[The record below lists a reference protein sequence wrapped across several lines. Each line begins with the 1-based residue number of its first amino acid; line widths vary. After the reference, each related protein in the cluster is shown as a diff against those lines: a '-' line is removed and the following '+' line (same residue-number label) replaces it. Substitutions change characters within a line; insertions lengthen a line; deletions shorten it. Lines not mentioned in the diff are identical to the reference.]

1 MSVFHEIAKRFVD
14 DEWPPTGFAV
24 NQILKINL
32 GLQEQAFIHNSA
44 EEPGKKHSYYH
55 MELPDLTGE
64 GQDANESAGFWMHP
78 YMDASELNYYTEPVY
93 KKSNSGGI
101 TGVKINPEDEMTGFN
116 ISWARTR
123 LEDIYDSD
131 FNKLFMHTIWSR
143 IQDFSKVSYNPE
155 DFFYFFASAL
165 QILVDP
171 HWEKMINLDEV
182 YEEALSNDLYGDIA
196 RHIDQKRYEPLMNL
210 IPSLFRDY
218 LETHDD
224 NEKNGTYAGIFQ
236 LGPGSIKDPED
247 DSEIIPS
254 TGQFYKTS
262 VKKFWYRI
270 LGTKLYT
277 HRFNYERKLYDSFR
291 DLKEIFALFDV
302 ATILDLEADLENNA
316 SLYEDYESDWASKSK
331 PFGNSSTLTYSEASL
346 FWNIFIEKFYT
357 GDIDQSLVEELKREK
372 YEQGDIYKFDPDSC
386 KLPPEEKEEELC
398 TLGCK
403 PNPSATVLDW
413 TSAPNEQPYLN
424 ERTCEYW
431 APIVTKYDNVIERP
445 ATAIINENIETGI
458 KLILDFVGKE
468 STEDIILSLVS
479 QVSADYFVDFRTG
492 AKVRVLI
499 KLPTDATFL
508 LEEKEES
515 SESSPTEA
523 SSEFPLN
530 VVLTREDIRG
540 DGSMFNLVSRAIGNK
555 YSQQY
560 EILLFRGKLAGLP
573 KNILLKKEGDRIRQF
588 KKALIGLLKDQKFK
602 FNPLRKKRGILEAVE
617 IGFKK
622 DFSGIEYIKANNVG
636 CDAVELG
643 TNKDKVAGGA
653 GWNSFL
659 KKSVANY
666 PTTLAF
672 VANIP
677 SIYDDVTSDNP
688 IVVAPFLKK
697 YYYPKIEE
705 QIGQELTMVQE
716 FVDENGC
723 NAAELAANLLKPAV
737 ILGSEVAGTALSF
750 PELFF
755 KSVAQKTCLTTEAK
769 EQEDEKYKIL
779 KDIDQRW
786 KDINTRK
793 LFTGDQ
799 IFADLPHKLEEV
811 NNLKELYT
819 EILDKL
825 GVCGISSLVM
835 DGLGCLLKGI
845 DINVSM
851 EVLVKSFLKNATEK
865 EMEKMF
871 FAMDPSLQKFIR
883 DSVSEITSI
892 PLPWE
897 AGYRP
902 GSYQA
907 AGVKYSAEF
916 SAASGSLEKRLEKTG
931 FYEGEQDEEEITTK
945 YDEDG
950 ELKSFRAKAK
960 TTIEEQ
966 EQKFKS
972 SDPVPTGKLDAD
984 GNEIM
989 VAPPD
994 KVSAAPGLGPKGFA
1008 GPFAHAGSVGT
1019 ALDAIADNAI
1029 IHLKDAL
1036 IKAIE
1041 ENIISAQALMK
1052 FIDKLPGAALVKGAI
1067 SEILECPRPPL
1078 FSPPLDD
1085 VLKTLELDFCNGH
1098 YAITL
1103 PVIRKMP
1110 ARPWMDIKTILIEAA
1125 EDAMEQLVVKALTL
1139 ILEKLLAISLNVSC
1153 EMIKDVA
1160 GILKDVAGGAS
1171 FREIV
1176 ANNLCGD
1183 SLNDGELNASLNKL
1197 NAALGSLG
1205 LPGAPKPTDQDM
1217 GDFMD
1222 GTSAILT
1229 QQELLDL
1236 LDGEA
1241 TAEAVS
1247 YVRQVVDGI
1256 DALRIQLPTDD
1267 HIRNL
1272 FVGMGRIFDREA
1284 IRDRIRAT
1292 SYRPISPAIC
1302 ASPAHL
1308 ELFDEVRRSIL
1319 QEKGLTE
1326 DECAEQL
1333 EKLKEKTLQDFDD
1346 LANVLNENYFGDLDV
1361 LGDPTCPESGIY
1373 PGEDPETKR
1382 QTQEMFNSND
1392 DAINSIFMK
1401 ELLTKRGVLNMILS
1415 DTQGVGF
1422 KKHNEFLINF
1432 FGNPSADKLGPFGFY
1447 VNDSGSAG
1455 KWAIL
1460 SKLVDGFPMGFYPD
1474 KVAPYLQDIL
1484 AGTGKTL
1491 GTGDTPNLKQ
1501 PGLDVVFSNG
1511 SSPNLTLSFDIWDK
1525 GPLGFGPGYL
1535 KIDYNYDRD
1544 DDKLINMAI
1553 YSEDDKFDE
1562 PLIFNAPQSY
1572 DKETYERI
1580 ESLSSPD
1587 RDRSLSNQ
1595 AFVFGNI
1602 GRTAWSEYTT
1612 NQAEEIGS
1620 HFSGRLFEYLTEKSI
1635 EKFALKISENI
1646 RAFDFG
1652 YDPNAKT
1659 ATSSLDHNEYGGTEK
1674 NPAFYVI
1681 PPKYAGWMGLYDD
1694 IVPETDDCSRVPIL
1708 NFSSVSEKTAG
1719 YSDKLKEDPRLQ
1731 IPAAC
1736 AIDTERPFDR
1746 IMPKAALAGC
1756 DGAIRSTVRLYVMQ
1770 SFIQGIPSFS
1780 LFDPKFPQVYND
1792 TLSSYIAEKIKIG
1805 LLNTGRSFRVKRTRE
1820 NYYYTFLEE
1829 VVQNFGKKVDLG
1841 EITPNSSQLSAMEA
1855 INDMQAQWQKPPRK
1869 PRINYKKRLHK
1880 KYLAWIS
1887 AAESSCLILLN
1898 YYISE
1903 QVEEV
1908 GKLFSEALEPSIPN
1922 LESWVFG
1929 SPIWMSAGAISSEG
1943 PMDVATDPLNPTDPT
1958 TAKILAIDIKETKT
1972 YGGGYFPFIL
1982 EKYIKVEPLPDAASS
1997 AAPQIFGLDYWK
2009 GEVENLAAGK
2019 STGTLTG
2026 KALSPDIEPVI
2037 TKNLASWSYGLRI
2050 SMIMSET
2057 MLHSAGPFNTDLF
2070 DESITDDQVDA
2081 IKSLKFGPKD
2091 ERRYVIP
2098 VASAE
2103 VPMGTRTTPTIDL
2116 IDKYDINCMISELIA
2131 TPEYKTLFN
2140 YCIPLQ
2146 SLLSLVTIYITE
2158 TFLLSIG
2165 AEWDETAGE
2174 SSQFK
2179 RWNKDSNFKK
2189 TKRNLRRLFEAF
2201 YYSRDPYYK
2210 DEEMETGEEK
2220 TRKKLKVKKR
2230 IPADKQ
2236 ISWWKKR
2243 RQVPKP
2249 ASECK

>member
-1 MSVFHEIAKRFVD
+1 MSIFHEIADKFKFFDLNVRVKKAHIFEDSLAMINRFGLTRNIIDWIEESEEAPCKKNPNYYFKNCPLGGKTPNDNDNHSNNLKLVID
-14 DEWPPTGFAV
+14 NLFYDINGHPDESTTISDLFLIKLSE
-24 NQILKINL
+24 QI
-32 GLQEQAFIHNSA
+32 G
-44 EEPGKKHSYYH
+44 KHSLDIVNSPGIYRDEELFYYFAGVFQRILDPQWKNLVPLAPGDKSDEIKYYPFYK
-55 MELPDLTGE
+55 MVPDVFEDYVPTDSKHGTYPGFFGLGPETRIIEKLTFGNSRRFK
-64 GQDANESAGFWMHP
+64 DESVRPAWFDFFSMP
-78 YMDASELNYYTEPVY
+78 YPYPGTKRIL
-93 KKSNSGGI
+93 
-101 TGVKINPEDEMTGFN
+101 EDEL
-116 ISWARTR
+116 IS
-123 LEDIYDSD
+123 
-131 FNKLFMHTIWSR
+131 
-143 IQDFSKVSYNPE
+143 IQEIF
-155 DFFYFFASAL
+155 DFF
-165 QILVDP
+165 D
-171 HWEKMINLDEV
+171 
-182 YEEALSNDLYGDIA
+182 
-196 RHIDQKRYEPLMNL
+196 
-210 IPSLFRDY
+210 
-218 LETHDD
+218 LETVFNLKTLLSD
-224 NEKNGTYAGIFQ
+224 AAQ
-236 LGPGSIKDPED
+236 LQK
-247 DSEIIPS
+247 
-254 TGQFYKTS
+254 
-262 VKKFWYRI
+262 
-270 LGTKLYT
+270 
-277 HRFNYERKLYDSFR
+277 
-291 DLKEIFALFDV
+291 
-302 ATILDLEADLENNA
+302 
-316 SLYEDYESDWASKSK
+316 YEDYENTWLLPNKDAFEAAKNFSLNGLGSEGKGLTFIWALTFWETFVQKYLEGDVDQALLEALEREEVERSD
-331 PFGNSSTLTYSEASL
+331 L
-346 FWNIFIEKFYT
+346 FI
-357 GDIDQSLVEELKREK
+357 
-372 YEQGDIYKFDPDSC
+372 FDPDSC
-386 KLPPEEKEEELC
+386 GIPIEPVDEDPC
-398 TLGCK
+398 SPTCK

-499 KLPTDATFL
+499 KLPTDAAFL

-560 EILLFRGKLAGLP
+560 EILLFRGKLTGLP

-972 SDPVPTGKLDAD
+972 SGPVPTGKLDAD

-1501 PGLDVVFSNG
+1501 PGLDVVFSNE

-1958 TAKILAIDIKETKT
+1958 TAKILAIDIKETET

-2050 SMIMSET
+2050 SMIMSEFESR
-2057 MLHSAGPFNTDLF
+2057 LYDYKSFNLNDF

-2081 IKSLKFGPKD
+2081 IKSLKFGPKED
-2091 ERRYVIP
+2091 RRYVIP

-2103 VPMGTRTTPTIDL
+2103 IPMETRTTPTIDL

>member
-14 DEWPPTGFAV
+14 DDWPLTGFAV

-32 GLQEQAFIHNSA
+32 GTQEQAFISNSA
-44 EEPGKKHSYYH
+44 LEPNKKHPYYH

-64 GQDANESAGFWMHP
+64 GQDANGPAGFS
-78 YMDASELNYYTEPVY
+78 ASTTGKSELNYYTKPVY
-93 KKSNSGGI
+93 KQGGN
-101 TGVKINPEDEMTGFN
+101 KINPEDEMTGLN

-123 LEDIYDSD
+123 LEDIGDSD
-131 FNKLFMHTIWSR
+131 FNKLFMHEIWKR
-143 IQDFSKVSYNPE
+143 IQDFSKVSYKSE

-171 HWEKMINLDEV
+171 HWEKMVNLDEE
-182 YEEALSNDLYGDIA
+182 YEEIISGDPYGFGA
-196 RHIDQKRYEPLMNL
+196 AQIDEKRYEPLVGL

-236 LGPGSIKDPED
+236 LGPGAIEDPA
-247 DSEIIPS
+247 DSSDIVS
-254 TGQFYKTS
+254 SVGQFYKTS

-277 HRFNYERKLYDSFR
+277 YRLNSEKKLYDSFR

-316 SLYEDYESDWASKSK
+316 TLYKDYESDWASKSK
-331 PFGNSSTLTYSEASL
+331 PFGNSSNMTYSEASL

-372 YEQGDIYKFDPDSC
+372 YEQGDIYKFEPDSC
-386 KLPPEEKEEELC
+386 KLPSEEEEEELC

-413 TSAPNEQPYLN
+413 TTAPNEQPYLN

-431 APIVTKYDNVIERP
+431 APIVTKHDNVIERP
-445 ATAIINENIETGI
+445 ASAIINENIESGI

-560 EILLFRGKLAGLP
+560 EILLFRGESSGLP

-602 FNPLRKKRGILEAVE
+602 FNPLRKKQGILEAVE

-636 CDAVELG
+636 CEAVELG
-643 TNKDKVAGGA
+643 INKDKVSGGA

-677 SIYDDVTSDNP
+677 SIYDSVTSDNP
-688 IVVAPFLKK
+688 IVVDSFLKK

-723 NAAELAANLLKPAV
+723 NAAELAANLLKPAA
-737 ILGSEVAGTALSF
+737 ILGSEVAGTALSY

-755 KSVAQKTCLTTEAK
+755 KSVAQKTCLTTEGK
-769 EQEDEKYKIL
+769 EQEDEKYKVF
-779 KDIDQRW
+779 KDIEQRW
-786 KDINTRK
+786 KDVDTRK

-811 NNLKELYT
+811 SNLKELYA

-835 DGLGCLLKGI
+835 DGLGCLLKGLDI
-845 DINVSM
+845 DVSM
-851 EVLVKSFLKNATEK
+851 EVLVKSFLKNATDK

-897 AGYRP
+897 ANYRP

-907 AGVKYSAEF
+907 AGVKYSAEY

-931 FYEGEQDEEEITTK
+931 FYADEQEEEEITTK

-994 KVSAAPGLGPKGFA
+994 RVSAAPGLGPRGFA

-1036 IKAIE
+1036 VKAIE
-1041 ENIISAQALMK
+1041 ENIISAQVLMK
-1052 FIDKLPGAALVKGAI
+1052 FIDKLPGASLVKGAI
-1067 SEILECPRPPL
+1067 TEILECPLPPL

-1085 VLKTLELDFCNGH
+1085 ILKTLELDFCNGH

-1110 ARPWMDIKTILIEAA
+1110 ARPWMDVKTILIEAA
-1125 EDAMEQLVVKALTL
+1125 EDALEQLVVRSITL
-1139 ILEKLLAISLNVSC
+1139 ILEKILSISLNVSC

-1160 GILKDVAGGAS
+1160 GILKDVAGGAN

-1205 LPGAPKPTDQDM
+1205 LPGVPKPTDQDM

-1241 TAEAVS
+1241 TTEAVS

-1256 DALRIQLPTDD
+1256 PALKNQLPTDD
-1267 HIRNL
+1267 HIRDL

-1284 IRDRIRAT
+1284 IRDRIRSA
-1292 SYRPISPAIC
+1292 SYKPISPAIC

-1308 ELFDEVRRSIL
+1308 ELFDTVRCSIL

-1361 LGDPTCPESGIY
+1361 LGDPTCPETGIY
-1373 PGEDPETKR
+1373 PGEDPETKK

-1415 DTQGVGF
+1415 DTQGAGF

-1432 FGNPSADKLGPFGFY
+1432 FGNPSAENLGPFGFY

-1455 KWAIL
+1455 PAAIL
-1460 SKLVDGFPMGFYPD
+1460 SKLVSGFPMGFYPD

-1484 AGTGKTL
+1484 SDTL
-1491 GTGDTPNLKQ
+1491 EVDFNNT
-1501 PGLDVVFSNG
+1501 
-1511 SSPNLTLSFDIWDK
+1511 SSPNLTLNFDIWDR
-1525 GPLGFGPGYL
+1525 GPLNLGPSYL

-1544 DDKLINMAI
+1544 DDKLINMKI

-1562 PLIFNAPQSY
+1562 PLIFNAPQSC
-1572 DKETYERI
+1572 DRETYERI

-1587 RDRSLSNQ
+1587 RDPTLSNQ
-1595 AFVFGNI
+1595 AYVFGNI
-1602 GRTAWSEYTT
+1602 GRAAWSEYTT
-1612 NQAEEIGS
+1612 NQAEEIES

-1635 EKFALKISENI
+1635 EKFALKISENV

-1659 ATSSLDHNEYGGTEK
+1659 TTSSLDHNEYGGTEK

-1681 PPKYAGWMGLYDD
+1681 PPKYSGWMGLYDD
-1694 IVPETDDCSRVPIL
+1694 IIPETDDCSRVPIL
-1708 NFSSVSEKTAG
+1708 NFSSVSEKTAD

-1731 IPAAC
+1731 IPAEC

-1770 SFIQGIPSFS
+1770 SFIQGLPSFS

-1805 LLNTGRSFRVKRTRE
+1805 LLNTGRNFRSKRSRE

-1841 EITPNSSQLSAMEA
+1841 EITPNSSQLSAMEV
-1855 INDMQAQWQKPPRK
+1855 INDVQAQWQKPPRK
-1869 PRINYKKRLHK
+1869 PRISYKKRLHE

-1887 AAESSCLILLN
+1887 AAETSCLVLLN

-1908 GKLFSEALEPSIPN
+1908 GKLFSEALKPSIPN
-1922 LESWVFG
+1922 LESWIFG
-1929 SPIWMSAGAISSEG
+1929 SPNWMSAGSISSEG
-1943 PMDVATDPLNPTDPT
+1943 PMDVATYPLDPMDPT
-1958 TAKILAIDIKETKT
+1958 TAKILAIDLQSMNS
-1972 YGGGYFPFIL
+1972 YGEGYFPFIL

-1997 AAPQIFGLDYWK
+1997 VAPQIFGLDYWK
-2009 GEVENLAAGK
+2009 REVENLAAGK
-2019 STGTLTG
+2019 PTGTLTG
-2026 KALSPDIEPVI
+2026 KALSPDIETMI

-2057 MLHSAGPFNTDLF
+2057 MLYSSGPFDQVAF
-2070 DESITDDQVDA
+2070 DESIADDQVNA

-2091 ERRYVIP
+2091 SRRYVIP

-2103 VPMGTRTTPTIDL
+2103 VPMGTPTTPTIDL

-2165 AEWDETAGE
+2165 EEWDSTAGE

-2189 TKRNLRRLFEAF
+2189 TKKNLRRLFEGF
-2201 YYSRDPYYK
+2201 YHSRDPNYK
-2210 DEEMETGEEK
+2210 DEEMETNEEK
-2220 TRKKLKVKKR
+2220 TREKLKVKKR
-2230 IPADKQ
+2230 VPSTKQ
-2236 ISWWKKR
+2236 IAWWKKR

-2249 ASECK
+2249 ASECE